1 MLVFLVGVRSDTAPS
16 MLHLFVTDQTNHI
29 HSICMPAVAT
39 ASDLKGVVSS
49 KTGIPEEYHLYYKNK
64 LVFLRKSLQEQNIPP
79 ESNLNLTFRLK
90 GGAG

>member
-1 MLVFLVGVRSDTAPS
+1 
-16 MLHLFVTDQTNHI
+16 
-29 HSICMPAVAT
+29 MPAVAT
-39 ASDLKGVVSS
+39 GSDLKGVVSS
-49 KTGIPEEYHLYYKNK
+49 QTGIPEKEYHKNK